1 MNGLFALDRIA
12 NNLRCIR
19 TLSTNEVYICMMSV
33 NVCTVYMIL
42 KCSFFLFCKS
52 YTCKSG
58 CSLRLKYAIDI
69 AVVSGVSRSKSTWN
83 VVNL

>member
-19 TLSTNEVYICMMSV
+19 TLSTNEVYICMMSS

-42 KCSFFLFCKS
+42 KCFFLFCKS